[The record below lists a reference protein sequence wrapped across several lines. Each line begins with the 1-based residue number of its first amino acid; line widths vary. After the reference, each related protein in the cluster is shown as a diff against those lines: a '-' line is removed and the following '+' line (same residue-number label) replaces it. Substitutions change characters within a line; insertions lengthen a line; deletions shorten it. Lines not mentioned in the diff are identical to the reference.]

1 MLKAKY
7 FILLICFSFLLK
19 TEAKVTLTS
28 IWGDNMVLQ
37 QQSEVTFSGTA
48 TSGKRVQATASW
60 NNKKIQTNVD
70 AKGEWKLSLQTP
82 VAGGPLHK
90 KWSANYRLSI
100 RTLHD
105 QTMLCEE

>member
-7 FILLICFSFLLK
+7 FILLICLSFLLK
-19 TEAKVTLTS
+19 AEAKVTLTS

-60 NNKKIQTNVD
+60 NNKKS
-70 AKGEWKLSLQTP
+70 K
-82 VAGGPLHK
+82 
-90 KWSANYRLSI
+90 
-100 RTLHD
+100 RTLMQKVNGNFLSKHR
-105 QTMLCEE
+105 

>member
-48 TSGKRVQATASW
+48 TLGKRVQATASW

-70 AKGEWKLSLQTP
+70 AKGEWKLSLQMEVRVTFAS
-82 VAGGPLHK
+82 VFRRNEKHINNIKYLAF
-90 KWSANYRLSI
+90 NI
-100 RTLHD
+100 
-105 QTMLCEE
+105 

>member
-1 MLKAKY
+1 MLLLSPENRSESNPY
-7 FILLICFSFLLK
+7 FHL
-19 TEAKVTLTS
+19 
-28 IWGDNMVLQ
+28 GDNMVLQ

-82 VAGGPLHK
+82 VAGYPYSITFSDGEGPHC
-90 KWSANYRLSI
+90 RI
-100 RTLHD
+100 F
-105 QTMLCEE
+105 

>member
-28 IWGDNMVLQ
+28 ILGDNMVLQ

-70 AKGEWKLSLQTP
+70 AKGEWKIPKCHFIT
-82 VAGGPLHK
+82 
-90 KWSANYRLSI
+90 YRLHHGNRKAMINWIGLGSVNASWS
-100 RTLHD
+100 
-105 QTMLCEE
+105 

>member
-60 NNKKIQTNVD
+60 NNKKSKRMLMQKVN
-70 AKGEWKLSLQTP
+70 GNFLSK
-82 VAGGPLHK
+82 H
-90 KWSANYRLSI
+90 R
-100 RTLHD
+100 
-105 QTMLCEE
+105 

>member
-60 NNKKIQTNVD
+60 NNKKNPNEMLMQ
-70 AKGEWKLSLQTP
+70 KGEWKTFSPNTSSWRS
-82 VAGGPLHK
+82 V
-90 KWSANYRLSI
+90 
-100 RTLHD
+100 
-105 QTMLCEE
+105 

>member
-1 MLKAKY
+1 MCILKLSKTNKNHMLKAKY

-60 NNKKIQTNVD
+60 NNKKMQKVN
-70 AKGEWKLSLQTP
+70 GNFLSK
-82 VAGGPLHK
+82 H
-90 KWSANYRLSI
+90 R
-100 RTLHD
+100 
-105 QTMLCEE
+105 

>member
-1 MLKAKY
+1 MCILKLSKTNKNHMLKAKY

-48 TSGKRVQATASW
+48 TLGKRVQATASW
-60 NNKKIQTNVD
+60 NNKKSKRMLMQKVNGNFT
-70 AKGEWKLSLQTP
+70 LQTP
-82 VAGGPLHK
+82 VS
-90 KWSANYRLSI
+90 WRSV
-100 RTLHD
+100 
-105 QTMLCEE
+105 

>member
-60 NNKKIQTNVD
+60 NNKKRMLMQKVN
-70 AKGEWKLSLQTP
+70 GNFLSK
-82 VAGGPLHK
+82 H
-90 KWSANYRLSI
+90 R
-100 RTLHD
+100 
-105 QTMLCEE
+105 

>member
-60 NNKKIQTNVD
+60 NNKKSKRMLMQKVN
-70 AKGEWKLSLQTP
+70 GNFLSKHQ
-82 VAGGPLHK
+82 
-90 KWSANYRLSI
+90 
-100 RTLHD
+100 
-105 QTMLCEE
+105 